1 MPIKSLQ
8 ISLQEAYSRQG
19 LYQRLE
25 YSNGILLYRRL
36 LEETNKSFLVRFFSL
51 LRLQEAEFDLRDPGG
66 DEQVIQS
73 RVASI
78 Y

>member
-66 DEQVIQS
+66 DEQVIQP